1 MACQQFAAAIR
12 THAVGAPLAAAAAAH
27 LEACPRCQS
36 TFDAERRLLATI
48 DEALAEVASAA
59 PSAHFVSRLR
69 AHVDVASQTWAWRR
83 LLMPTAAA
91 AVTVLL
97 VALIVPRF
105 SRERPDLRHAPSNG
119 AAQSRPMASAR
130 SPVADANGAPRV
142 VTVPRGRRGQTRAA
156 AATGPAAAPEVL
168 VPEHERAAVGR
179 LFASLR
185 TGRPEVVSMILRLR
199 RGETVTDADA
209 VTIEPLRIDPVV
221 VSELPG
227 AAAILDK

>member
-12 THAVGAPLAAAAAAH
+12 GHAGGAPLAAAAAAH
-27 LEACPRCQS
+27 LEACLRCQS

-48 DEALAEVASAA
+48 NEALADVASAA
-59 PSAHFVSRLR
+59 PSAQFVSRLR
-69 AHVDVASQTWAWRR
+69 AHVDVASRQWAWRR
-83 LLMPTAAA
+83 VAMPAAA
-91 AVTVLL
+91 AALTVLI

-105 SRERPDLRHAPSNG
+105 SRDRPDLRHAPIR
-119 AAQSRPMASAR
+119 ATQSAPTASGK
-130 SPVADANGAPRV
+130 SPISDANAARRV
-142 VTVPRGRRGQTRAA
+142 VTAPGARRGRAPTVAPTR
-156 AATGPAAAPEVL
+156 PAAAVEVL
-168 VPEHERAAVGR
+168 VPERERAAVGR

-199 RGETVTDADA
+199 RGETVADAEA